1 MTSPVFRRRAV
12 PTLPSLHRR
21 SLNINYFTLPP
32 RRENTREKITRPP
45 QTMEMKQP
53 DRDARP
59 YSRVAP

>member
-1 MTSPVFRRRAV
+1 M

-53 DRDARP
+53 DRDARL